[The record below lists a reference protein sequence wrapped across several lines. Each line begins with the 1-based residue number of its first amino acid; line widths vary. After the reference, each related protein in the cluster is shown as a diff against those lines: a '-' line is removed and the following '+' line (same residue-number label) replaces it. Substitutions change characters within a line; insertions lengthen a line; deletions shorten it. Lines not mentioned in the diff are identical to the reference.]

1 MQIIG
6 NYLRWMSEQILCR
19 KYIIILKTEKNY
31 KIGIVCYPTYG
42 GSGVVATELGIAL
55 AEKGHEVHFIS
66 YSQPFRLD
74 RVSDKT
80 FFHEVTVPDY
90 PLFDYTPYE
99 LNLTSKLV
107 DVVLHEK
114 IDILH
119 VHYAIPHASA
129 AIQAKHILETYGVK
143 IPIVTTLHGTDIT
156 LLGKDKSFK
165 PVIEY
170 AINKSD
176 AVTSVSLDL
185 KKETLNHFKITKQID
200 VIPNF
205 IDSNLYNKDGD
216 KVLRSKFANTQ
227 EKILIHVSNL
237 RKVKR
242 VTDVVKIFEIVQ
254 KEIPSKLIMIGDGPE
269 RIQAEQLCRK
279 LNISDRVKFMG
290 KLKSVEEFMS
300 ISDLFLLP
308 SETESFGLVALEA
321 MASGVSVIS
330 SNSGGLSEVNIDGL
344 TGYLSEVG
352 DVKQMSEN
360 AIKLLSDNEKL
371 EEFKEN
377 AFIHSQ
383 KFDLPNILPLYECL
397 YEKLQTNK

>member
-1 MQIIG
+1 
-6 NYLRWMSEQILCR
+6 MSEQILCR

-352 DVKQMSEN
+352 NVKQMSEN

>member
-1 MQIIG
+1 
-6 NYLRWMSEQILCR
+6 MSEQILCR
-19 KYIIILKTEKNY
+19 KYIIILETENNY

-129 AIQAKHILETYGVK
+129 AIQAKHILETYGIN

-185 KKETLNHFKITKQID
+185 KKETLNHFKILKQID

-205 IDSNLYNKDGD
+205 IDSNLYNKDRD
-216 KVLRSKFANTQ
+216 KILRSKFTNTD
-227 EKILIHVSNL
+227 EKILIHVSNF

-242 VTDVVKIFEIVQ
+242 VPDVINIFEIVQ
-254 KEIPSKLIMIGDGPE
+254 KEIPSKLLMIGDGPE
-269 RIQAEQLCRK
+269 RMKSEQLCRK
-279 LNISDRVKFMG
+279 LKISNRVKFMG

-321 MASGVSVIS
+321 MASKVAIIS
-330 SNSGGLSEVNIDGL
+330 TNSGGLSEVNIDGV

-360 AIKLLSDNEKL
+360 AIKLLADNEKL
-371 EEFKEN
+371 EQFKEN

-397 YEKLQTNK
+397 YKKLLTDK

>member
-1 MQIIG
+1 MFG
-6 NYLRWMSEQILCR
+6 QILCR
-19 KYIIILKTEKNY
+19 KYLIILETEKNY

-107 DVVLHEK
+107 DVVRHEK

-129 AIQAKHILETYGVK
+129 AIQAKHILETYGIK

-216 KVLRSKFANTQ
+216 KVLRSKFANTD
-227 EKILIHVSNL
+227 ERILIHVSNF

-308 SETESFGLVALEA
+308 SETESFGLVALES

-330 SNSGGLSEVNIDGL
+330 SNSGGLSEVNIDGV

-383 KFDLPNILPLYECL
+383 KFDLPNILPLYESL
-397 YEKLQTNK
+397 YTKLFNS

>member
-1 MQIIG
+1 
-6 NYLRWMSEQILCR
+6 MSEQILCR

-205 IDSNLYNKDGD
+205 IDSNIYNKDGD

>member
-1 MQIIG
+1 
-6 NYLRWMSEQILCR
+6 MSEQILCR
-19 KYIIILKTEKNY
+19 KYIIILETEKNY
-31 KIGIVCYPTYG
+31 KIGIVCYPIYG

-129 AIQAKHILETYGVK
+129 AIQAKHILETYGIK

-216 KVLRSKFANTQ
+216 KVLRSKFANTD
-227 EKILIHVSNL
+227 EKILIHVSNF

-279 LNISDRVKFMG
+279 LNISDRAKFMG

-300 ISDLFLLP
+300 ISDLII
-308 SETESFGLVALEA
+308 
-321 MASGVSVIS
+321 IS
-330 SNSGGLSEVNIDGL
+330 DI
-344 TGYLSEVG
+344 
-352 DVKQMSEN
+352 
-360 AIKLLSDNEKL
+360 
-371 EEFKEN
+371 EF
-377 AFIHSQ
+377 I
-383 KFDLPNILPLYECL
+383 I
-397 YEKLQTNK
+397 

>member
-1 MQIIG
+1 MA
-6 NYLRWMSEQILCR
+6 
-19 KYIIILKTEKNY
+19 TEKNY

-129 AIQAKHILETYGVK
+129 AIQAKHILETYGIN

-185 KKETLNHFKITKQID
+185 KKETLNHFKISNQID

-216 KVLRSKFANTQ
+216 KILRSKFANTD
-227 EKILIHVSNL
+227 EKILIHVSNF

-242 VTDVVKIFEIVQ
+242 VPDVINIFEIVQ
-254 KEIPSKLIMIGDGPE
+254 KEIPSKLLMIGDGPE
-269 RIQAEQLCRK
+269 RMKSEQLCRK
-279 LNISDRVKFMG
+279 LKISNRVKFMG
-290 KLKSVEEFMS
+290 KLKSVEELMS

-321 MASGVSVIS
+321 MASKVAIIS
-330 SNSGGLSEVNIDGL
+330 TNSGGLSEVNIDGV

-360 AIKLLSDNEKL
+360 AIKLLLDNEKL

-397 YEKLQTNK
+397 YKKLLTDK